1 MRKSTEKTLII
12 NCMMMAQR
20 DLIASIKITSDH
32 FIQEYEKINKKT
44 VNKSGKTLS
53 MHKSSG
59 RSLE

>member
-20 DLIASIKITSDH
+20 DLMASSKISAH
-32 FIQEYEKINKKT
+32 SFLEEYIKINKTT
-44 VNKSGKTLS
+44 VNRSGKTLS

-59 RSLE
+59 RSF